1 MIKTDERI
9 DAYISKA
16 ADFAKPIL
24 IHLRE
29 LMHKVCPDVEESWK
43 WSFPVFLY
51 KGDMMCTMA
60 AFKNHCAF
68 GFWKQSLIADENNIF
83 KKEEASAG
91 SLGQIKSLKDLPSDG
106 ILKKYIKS
114 AMKLNDEGI
123 KVARPKPV
131 EKDKKELII
140 PAYVTRALKA
150 NKIAEKAFNDFSYSH
165 KKEYIQWFED
175 AKTDVTRD
183 KRMAQAIEWITE
195 GKSRNWKYA
204 KC

>member
-1 MIKTDERI
+1 MGGYKD
-9 DAYISKA
+9 SK
-16 ADFAKPIL
+16 
-24 IHLRE
+24 
-29 LMHKVCPDVEESWK
+29 
-43 WSFPVFLY
+43 
-51 KGDMMCTMA
+51 
-60 AFKNHCAF
+60 
-68 GFWKQSLIADENNIF
+68 NNIF